1 MHPLIRLPKQKGI
14 LISELEVNKRKR
26 INMNEEIINNIV
38 VIQERIKKACNES
51 GRNTDEVKLLL
62 ATKTVPVKRIQIA
75 LQAGQ
80 TLIAENKVKELKEKY
95 D

>member
-75 LQAGQ
+75 LQA
-80 TLIAENKVKELKEKY
+80 ANP
-95 D
+95 DR